1 MSVASLPESHVR
13 LRPAAPVPHN
23 RILNRIQV
31 VREIGRNA
39 VAAFGERAYQERYI
53 YDRNWM
59 QDFLLVSDPD
69 GVKRVL
75 LDNFG
80 NYVKGRQVQR
90 TTGPALGNGLFNAN
104 GDSWKF
110 QRRTTAP
117 MFSLRHVADFYAPM
131 ARVAASEISRWD
143 NLADGTVVDAADAM
157 MRLTY
162 AIITDTMFSNDVK
175 IDYPALAGHFVTY
188 LDTLGR
194 GDLVS
199 TLGVPHWAPTP
210 KRIRARA
217 TLKFFRTQIGALIER
232 RAREIA

>member
-1 MSVASLPESHVR
+1 MSEALAESVESP

-59 QDFLLVSDPD
+59 QDFLLVNDPD

-104 GDSWKF
+104 GESWRF
-110 QRRTTAP
+110 Q
-117 MFSLRHVADFYAPM
+117 
-131 ARVAASEISRWD
+131 
-143 NLADGTVVDAADAM
+143 
-157 MRLTY
+157 
-162 AIITDTMFSNDVK
+162 
-175 IDYPALAGHFVTY
+175 
-188 LDTLGR
+188 
-194 GDLVS
+194 
-199 TLGVPHWAPTP
+199 
-210 KRIRARA
+210 
-217 TLKFFRTQIGALIER
+217 
-232 RAREIA
+232 